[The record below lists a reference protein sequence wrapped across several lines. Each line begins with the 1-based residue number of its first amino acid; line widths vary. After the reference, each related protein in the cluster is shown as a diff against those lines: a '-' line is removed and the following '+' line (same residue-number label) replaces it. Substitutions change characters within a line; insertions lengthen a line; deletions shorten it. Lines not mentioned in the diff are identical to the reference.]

1 MLPTVE
7 EAVKLN
13 RSLMSVNK
21 HQHCVISQ
29 LRQDAASLRSQLV
42 EARAA
47 AQQAAG
53 GGPHTLQE
61 RDQLNRLK
69 VKVSTV
75 SPPLLGLRSPSG
87 VISRIRVISIT
98 IIIHAIMIMIMKL
111 VARRSP
117 RERDCSRRREEYGEG
132 EVRPWNM

>member
-1 MLPTVE
+1 ME

-47 AQQAAG
+47 TQQAAG

-61 RDQLNRLK
+61 RYQLSRLK

-87 VISRIRVISIT
+87 VISRIIILYV
-98 IIIHAIMIMIMKL
+98 IIIMMKL
-111 VARRSP
+111 VARRFP
-117 RERDCSRRREEYGEG
+117 QERD
-132 EVRPWNM
+132 